1 MMCCRSVYTLDT
13 QIDTSMSDMT
23 LLPCPFCGSQA
34 KLYHDTRSDSEQLHY
49 WIVQC
54 TNVFDCLTKGI
65 ATSTAENAAQHWNR
79 RYDYDSERADAVVDF
94 VKRVCIMAER
104 KIEMTHKLEGAHYA
118 SMMEL
123 VKEYES

>member
-1 MMCCRSVYTLDT
+1 
-13 QIDTSMSDMT
+13 MT
-23 LLPCPFCGSQA
+23 DIPLLPCPFCGA
-34 KLYHDTRSDSEQLHY
+34 PAELFHDTSSDYERNWY
-49 WIVQC
+49 WVGQC
-54 TNVFDCLTKGI
+54 SDHVNCWIEG
-65 ATSTAENAAQHWNR
+65 ATASTAENAAQHWNR

-104 KIEMTHKLEGAHYA
+104 KIEITHKLEGAHYA